1 MTDQFKIDKS
11 IALEEAQIMQKAP
24 EEAHIEQEAPKRH
37 ILNKK
42 PPKRHILNK
51 NPEEAQRNEN
61 NEIIRYKAQLV
72 AQGFSQ
78 RLGIDYEETYSPVM
92 DAITFRFLISLAV
105 SEGLD
110 MHLMDVITA
119 YLYGSIDNDIYMKI
133 PEGFKLPEA
142 NSTKARS
149 MYSIKLQR
157 SLYGLKQSGRMWT
170 TDMGLF
176 YSKESKQQLLG
187 YADAGYLSDP
197 HKGFVLLG
205 FTAKFLAAQTDLRFY
220 LKVSEMD
227 KVTEAV
233 EKAKKNWEETLNGLA
248 QDGLALLSSLQFNL
262 DLLAPQLPTDE
273 DIQSANTT
281 LQSWKNQIQSLRS
294 SLRNA
299 NLQAKANMRKAA
311 KEERELLLGAGG
323 ESTIRRRNLQTKT
336 GMTSA
341 AENITESLRRT
352 RQLMVQ
358 EVERNTTMLLTNAVG
373 ILYGWSYFVWD
384 LDYVGHGVDHFGLQ
398 LNLIMEV

>member
-1 MTDQFKIDKS
+1 
-11 IALEEAQIMQKAP
+11 
-24 EEAHIEQEAPKRH
+24 
-37 ILNKK
+37 
-42 PPKRHILNK
+42 
-51 NPEEAQRNEN
+51 
-61 NEIIRYKAQLV
+61 
-72 AQGFSQ
+72 
-78 RLGIDYEETYSPVM
+78 
-92 DAITFRFLISLAV
+92 
-105 SEGLD
+105 
-110 MHLMDVITA
+110 
-119 YLYGSIDNDIYMKI
+119 
-133 PEGFKLPEA
+133 
-142 NSTKARS
+142 
-149 MYSIKLQR
+149 
-157 SLYGLKQSGRMWT
+157 
-170 TDMGLF
+170 
-176 YSKESKQQLLG
+176 
-187 YADAGYLSDP
+187 
-197 HKGFVLLG
+197 
-205 FTAKFLAAQTDLRFY
+205 
-220 LKVSEMD
+220 MD

-233 EKAKKNWEETLNGLA
+233 EKAKKDWEETYGKTLDHIKAIEDYGKSSDQKNSLPRLNGLA

-358 EVERNTTMLLTNAVG
+358 EVERNTTMLLTNEESTGVLKKAESEYKGHRSLLMRTRNLLTTMQRQDVLDRIILIVGFVLFSCAVLYVVSKRIGLLKLQRTVTAAIKAGMVRQANIGRDAAKDG
-373 ILYGWSYFVWD
+373 I
-384 LDYVGHGVDHFGLQ
+384 
-398 LNLIMEV
+398 NLAPVHDNAIRRIEVPLEQHMHDEL

>member
-1 MTDQFKIDKS
+1 
-11 IALEEAQIMQKAP
+11 
-24 EEAHIEQEAPKRH
+24 
-37 ILNKK
+37 
-42 PPKRHILNK
+42 
-51 NPEEAQRNEN
+51 
-61 NEIIRYKAQLV
+61 
-72 AQGFSQ
+72 
-78 RLGIDYEETYSPVM
+78 
-92 DAITFRFLISLAV
+92 
-105 SEGLD
+105 
-110 MHLMDVITA
+110 
-119 YLYGSIDNDIYMKI
+119 
-133 PEGFKLPEA
+133 
-142 NSTKARS
+142 
-149 MYSIKLQR
+149 
-157 SLYGLKQSGRMWT
+157 
-170 TDMGLF
+170 
-176 YSKESKQQLLG
+176 
-187 YADAGYLSDP
+187 
-197 HKGFVLLG
+197 
-205 FTAKFLAAQTDLRFY
+205 
-220 LKVSEMD
+220 MD

-233 EKAKKNWEETLNGLA
+233 EKAKKDWEETYGKTLDHIKAIEDYGKSSDQKNSLPRLNGLA

-358 EVERNTTMLLTNAVG
+358 EVERNTTMLLTNEESTGVLKKAESEYKGHRSLLMRTRNLLTTMQRQDVLDRIILIVGFVFFSCAVLYVVSKRIGLLKLQRTVTAAIKAGMVRQANIGQDAAEDG
-373 ILYGWSYFVWD
+373 I
-384 LDYVGHGVDHFGLQ
+384 
-398 LNLIMEV
+398 NLAPVHDNAIRRVEVPLEQHMHDEL